1 MISGF
6 NISIKGGGVNTSST
20 FASKGK
26 NMETYRVRVK
36 TSGSKL
42 AFRGKVIR
50 TPVTMK
56 NVLKSELDII
66 ETFCR
71 QNLLDVSVRLE
82 SDALAEEMARELK
95 KNKPPVYKED
105 LDKDIPIEEL
115 KKESLSILDKLVES
129 EGEDEETDNISGEM

>member
-6 NISIKGGGVNTSST
+6 NLSIKGGGFNTST
-20 FASKGK
+20 FTSKGK
-26 NMETYRVRVK
+26 NMENYRVKVK

-42 AFRGKVIR
+42 MFRGKVIR

-56 NVLKSELDII
+56 NVSKSELDII

-71 QNLLDVSVRLE
+71 QNLLDVSIRLE
-82 SDALAEEMARELK
+82 SDALAEELAKELK
-95 KNKPPVYKED
+95 ENKPPVYKEN

-115 KKESLSILDKLVES
+115 KKEPLSILDKLVES
-129 EGEDEETDNISGEM
+129 EGSDEETDNISGEM